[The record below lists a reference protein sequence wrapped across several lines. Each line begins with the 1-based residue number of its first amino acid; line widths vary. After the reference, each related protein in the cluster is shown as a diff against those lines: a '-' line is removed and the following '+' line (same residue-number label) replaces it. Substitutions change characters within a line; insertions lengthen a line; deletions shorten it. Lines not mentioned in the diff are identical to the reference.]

1 MTDYRLVMSLLIQ
14 NMSYRQIESLAA
26 CSHTTIARAKKIC
39 RDHNL
44 TTTAQIKE
52 LGAEDID
59 ALFTD
64 GRKTPSAEFVAFDV
78 AATVKKRTGSH
89 KPPLR
94 VLWADYL
101 DTDAGPGQR
110 HYSYQRFCQ
119 IIADYVDVND
129 LTMRITHIPGHT
141 MQVDWAGTKMAVF
154 DPLTGRKT
162 KVSVFVATLPYSGMV
177 FARGYLDEKSPNW
190 LDAHQQ
196 AFEYFGGITQVIIPD
211 NASTASTQITRGE
224 KARDVNASYRD
235 FLEYHRTAAV
245 PTRVVKPQDKGNVEA
260 GVKIVTS
267 WVINRLADRRFAD
280 LDELNALVTD
290 RVTAINTRT
299 PFRGQHTSRQELFD
313 ENERAELIELPAS
326 RWEPVTWRKSKVN
339 RDYHIEIAT
348 VKYSAPH
355 TFAGRTVDVKI
366 TGDRLTILCDRE
378 VIATHTVTGRKHVFV
393 TDPDHVPA
401 QHQQSADLWSRAY
414 FLRQAHKIGPATVTV
429 ITSVLDA
436 HPIEAQG
443 YRTCQNILALAT
455 GDKKPLLDSA
465 CRQLVD
471 EKGPRAVSYTAVK
484 QRLAAVRAQHY
495 ARPTTTTAGSASS
508 APGAVDAAPT
518 SRDTRGAHLAG
529 PESFSLDALLGRN
542 NTGTQK
548 GQA

>member
-14 NMSYRQIESLAA
+14 NMSYRQIESLAT
-26 CSHTTIARAKKIC
+26 CSHATIAKAKKIC

-44 TTTAQIKE
+44 TTTSQINE

-59 ALFTD
+59 ALFAD
-64 GRKTPSAEFVAFDV
+64 GRKTSSAEFVAFDV
-78 AATVKKRTGSH
+78 PAMVKRRTGTN

-101 DTDAGPGQR
+101 TTDAAPGQR

-119 IIADYVDVND
+119 IIGDYVDVND

-154 DPLTGRKT
+154 DPITGRKT
-162 KVSVFVATLPYSGMV
+162 KVSVFIATLPYSGMV

-196 AFEYFGGITQVIIPD
+196 AFEYFGGIAQVIIPD
-211 NASTASTQITRGE
+211 NASTASNQIARGDT
-224 KARDVNASYRD
+224 ARDVNATYRD

-245 PTRVVKPQDKGNVEA
+245 PTRAVKPQDKGNVEA

-267 WVINRLADRRFAD
+267 WVIKRLADRRFAD
-280 LDELNALVTD
+280 LDELNDAVTD
-290 RVTAINTRT
+290 HVTAINTRT
-299 PFRGQHTSRQELFD
+299 PFRGQHISRRELFD
-313 ENERAELIELPAS
+313 EHERGELLGLPQS
-326 RWEPVTWRKSKVN
+326 RWEPVMWRKAKVN

-348 VKYSAPH
+348 VKYSVPH

-366 TGDRLTILCDRE
+366 TGDRLAIMCDRE
-378 VIATHTVTGRKHVFV
+378 VIATHTVAGRKHVFV
-393 TDPDHVPA
+393 TDPDHVPV
-401 QHQQSADLWSRAY
+401 QHQQSSDLWSRAY
-414 FLRQAHKIGPATVTV
+414 FLRQAHKIGPATVAV

-436 HPIEAQG
+436 RPIEAQG
-443 YRTCQNILALAT
+443 YRTCQNILALAK
-455 GDKKPLLDSA
+455 GDNKPLLESA
-465 CRQLVD
+465 CQQLVD
-471 EKGPRAVSYTAVK
+471 ADAPRAVSYTAVK
-484 QRLAAVRAQHY
+484 QRLAAVRAQAH
-495 ARPTTTTAGSASS
+495 ARPTTTDSPSS
-508 APGAVDAAPT
+508 GRPVDLAPT

-529 PESFSLDALLGRN
+529 PESFSLDALLGRG
-542 NTGTQK
+542 NTGK
-548 GQA
+548 REGQA